1 MTHRSDDKHAR
12 LLVLTGEVTGA
23 IDDLERTWLEAEV
36 VAPLGNQINDLWLAY
51 FLENGATSGEF
62 NDAAFEYLLAVG
74 ATSAALPDM
83 WAEAWRDGLIGSGA
97 PLESGYEVELLAL
110 SNFDVDLASTV
121 EFEVII

>member
-23 IDDLERTWLEAEV
+23 TDDLEWTWLEAEV
-36 VAPLGNQINDLWLAY
+36 VAPLGNHINDLWLAY
-51 FLENGATSGEF
+51 FLENGATSGHF
-62 NDAAFEYLLAVG
+62 NDAAYEYLIAVG
-74 ATSAALPDM
+74 ATPAALPDM
-83 WAEAWRDGLIGSGA
+83 WAEAWRDGLIGA
-97 PLESGYEVELLAL
+97 ATPESAYQVELLAL